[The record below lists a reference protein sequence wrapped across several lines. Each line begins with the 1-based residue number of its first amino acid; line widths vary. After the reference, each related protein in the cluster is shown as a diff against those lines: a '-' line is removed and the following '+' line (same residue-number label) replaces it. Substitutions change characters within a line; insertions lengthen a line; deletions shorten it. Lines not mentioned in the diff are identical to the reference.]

1 MIEEGQ
7 ARANA
12 GSSNRAE
19 TRFGN
24 EKEENQRNET
34 MEDLRRGGGA
44 HDDHRCLWGQR
55 GIG

>member
-34 MEDLRRGGGA
+34 MEELRRGGGA
-44 HDDHRCLWGQR
+44 HDDRCLWGQR